1 MLDKTQPKCVVWGSY
16 QQQTPKNMKIYLAK
30 LILGVV
36 IASSLFS
43 SCVTISYTPKISL
56 DVSERTVKKAIV
68 VEKLT
73 DSSPIQDRENPISG
87 FSVTNPKALP
97 GDLSVDVTNAIVSD
111 FATNGVFSQI
121 SRRLDNPD
129 YILKGEIKKFM
140 GKSRATGYYWGSL
153 GAYTAGAVAIGA
165 SNQPNEAA
173 LALAVLPMAGLL
185 FGIPARRN
193 VADIEIELKLY
204 DKAGNLLSTYTGKG
218 QENMPMSIY
227 NNAMLALPSQT
238 NKAFSQAIAQIRD
251 QILNDPKL
259 N

>member
-1 MLDKTQPKCVVWGSY
+1 MYKKP
-16 QQQTPKNMKIYLAK
+16 TPKNMKTYLIK
-30 LILGVV
+30 LTLAAGV
-36 IASSLFS
+36 ASCLFS
-43 SCVTISYTPKISL
+43 SCVTLSYTPKVSL
-56 DVSERTVKKAIV
+56 DVSERTVKKAVV

-73 DSSPIQDRENPISG
+73 DISPVEDRENPVGGS
-87 FSVTNPKALP
+87 SATNPKALP

-140 GKSRATGYYWGSL
+140 GKSRPTAYYWGS
-153 GAYTAGAVAIGA
+153 AVAYGVGI
-165 SNQPNEAA
+165 AA
-173 LALAVLPMAGLL
+173 IRNNPDPSVLVLAVLPMAGLL

-218 QENMPMSIY
+218 QENKAMSIY
-227 NNAMLALPSQT
+227 NNATLALPSQT
-238 NKAFSQAIAQIRD
+238 NKAFSQAIAQIRQ
-251 QILNDPKL
+251 QILSDPKL